1 MVHFKFSLV
10 LSAVLLTLM
19 CYGIQVIAQPAETSS
34 EKKSTV
40 IESNCVAEITFRS
53 ILNYADPFNGVTLDV
68 VFTDPQGVERTVPAF
83 WAGEEVWR
91 VRYASPLA
99 GIHTFRSRCSD
110 EQNSGLHGVSGRI
123 VVKPYTVENP
133 LYRHG
138 PIRVAD
144 DRRHFAYGDGTPFF
158 WLGDTW
164 WMALVKRLHW
174 PNEFAELV
182 ADRKAKGY
190 TVVQLT
196 AGLYG
201 DLDQNFDERAEGDGG
216 FPWTQDFQ
224 RINPKYF
231 EEADKRIFYLVEQG
245 IVPCIVGSWG
255 YWLNWL
261 GEEKM
266 KQHWRYLIARW
277 GALPVVW
284 CAAGETGMPW
294 YLDPQPD
301 IGAQRNA
308 WTPIVKYIRD
318 TDPFRRMLTTHPMHA
333 ARARD
338 EVRDPYL
345 LDFDMQQSGHGT
357 MPQGQAE
364 IALSGWNYEPVMP
377 SISGEA
383 RYENLTIKR
392 EWTSPEENLADFE
405 GLAMLGT
412 RQARGAFWA
421 HLLNSGCAGHTYGAS
436 GTFQFNREDW
446 KFGQGFSGVDWGK
459 TTWRDAMNLP
469 GSKQLGLAKAMLM
482 TLPWHRMSPAVDLAQ
497 GAVSA
502 AMDDAKTCAVIY
514 TERDAVTVDLA
525 QFAGK
530 VSVRWFDPT
539 NGEWVSIAKKAFQ
552 NKGSKTFKTP
562 QRNAAGDPD
571 WVVVITSLQK

>member
-1 MVHFKFSLV
+1 
-10 LSAVLLTLM
+10 M

-216 FPWTQDFQ
+216 CFWD
-224 RINPKYF
+224 
-231 EEADKRIFYLVEQG
+231 EATLVR
-245 IVPCIVGSWG
+245 
-255 YWLNWL
+255 L
-261 GEEKM
+261 
-266 KQHWRYLIARW
+266 
-277 GALPVVW
+277 
-284 CAAGETGMPW
+284 
-294 YLDPQPD
+294 
-301 IGAQRNA
+301 
-308 WTPIVKYIRD
+308 
-318 TDPFRRMLTTHPMHA
+318 
-333 ARARD
+333 
-338 EVRDPYL
+338 
-345 LDFDMQQSGHGT
+345 
-357 MPQGQAE
+357 QAE
-364 IALSGWNYEPVMP
+364 
-377 SISGEA
+377 
-383 RYENLTIKR
+383 
-392 EWTSPEENLADFE
+392 D
-405 GLAMLGT
+405 
-412 RQARGAFWA
+412 
-421 HLLNSGCAGHTYGAS
+421 
-436 GTFQFNREDW
+436 
-446 KFGQGFSGVDWGK
+446 
-459 TTWRDAMNLP
+459 
-469 GSKQLGLAKAMLM
+469 
-482 TLPWHRMSPAVDLAQ
+482 RMV
-497 GAVSA
+497 
-502 AMDDAKTCAVIY
+502 
-514 TERDAVTVDLA
+514 
-525 QFAGK
+525 
-530 VSVRWFDPT
+530 
-539 NGEWVSIAKKAFQ
+539 
-552 NKGSKTFKTP
+552 
-562 QRNAAGDPD
+562 
-571 WVVVITSLQK
+571 